1 MLCAAYSLSLWQ
13 IEEMMAERGVCV
25 DHATVHRWAMK
36 IPPVQT
42 AVARRRKRPVSASW
56 RMDETYIK
64 VADQWKYQ
72 YRAVDR
78 DGDTIDFLLRDTR
91 DCAAVRRFLELASD

>member
-1 MLCAAYSLSLWQ
+1 
-13 IEEMMAERGVCV
+13 
-25 DHATVHRWAMK
+25 
-36 IPPVQT
+36 
-42 AVARRRKRPVSASW
+42 
-56 RMDETYIK
+56 MDETYIK